1 MHVEYWRKSEV
12 FNYTDNRKSIK
23 DISKMFEEKTLIVDE
38 SYQRRSVWGEKDKV
52 RLVETVLLNLII
64 PVLFFWK
71 ADTDAETGESITH
84 IVDGQQRIKAL
95 CSFVNNDFKLK
106 TQFLLDKSAKEK
118 YGNKYFK
125 DLESEDKKNFWLYQ
139 LMVIDIDPSATRED
153 IITM

>member
-64 PVLFFWK
+64 PVLYCF
-71 ADTDAETGESITH
+71 
-84 IVDGQQRIKAL
+84 
-95 CSFVNNDFKLK
+95 FKLIQMRK
-106 TQFLLDKSAKEK
+106 QESLLHI
-118 YGNKYFK
+118 
-125 DLESEDKKNFWLYQ
+125 L
-139 LMVIDIDPSATRED
+139 
-153 IITM
+153 

>member
-1 MHVEYWRKSEV
+1 M
-12 FNYTDNRKSIK
+12 
-23 DISKMFEEKTLIVDE
+23 
-38 SYQRRSVWGEKDKV
+38 
-52 RLVETVLLNLII
+52 
-64 PVLFFWK
+64 
-71 ADTDAETGESITH
+71 GESITH

-153 IITM
+153 IITMLDRKSTRLNSSHDRQSRMPSSA

>member
-1 MHVEYWRKSEV
+1 M

-106 TQFLLDKSAKEK
+106 TQFLLDKSAKENMEINILK
-118 YGNKYFK
+118 ILNLRIKRIFGCI
-125 DLESEDKKNFWLYQ
+125 S
-139 LMVIDIDPSATRED
+139 
-153 IITM
+153 

>member
-106 TQFLLDKSAKEK
+106 TQFLLDKSAKENMEINILK
-118 YGNKYFK
+118 ILNLRIKRIFGCI
-125 DLESEDKKNFWLYQ
+125 S
-139 LMVIDIDPSATRED
+139 
-153 IITM
+153 

>member
-1 MHVEYWRKSEV
+1 MGRKRQS
-12 FNYTDNRKSIK
+12 SIGGNCPFK
-23 DISKMFEEKTLIVDE
+23 LDYSSIV
-38 SYQRRSVWGEKDKV
+38 
-52 RLVETVLLNLII
+52 
-64 PVLFFWK
+64 FWK

-125 DLESEDKKNFWLYQ
+125 DLESEDKRIFGC
-139 LMVIDIDPSATRED
+139 IS
-153 IITM
+153 

>member
-64 PVLFFWK
+64 PVLFFLIIQIIIRQIK
-71 ADTDAETGESITH
+71 PVKHSNN
-84 IVDGQQRIKAL
+84 VFSCCRRI
-95 CSFVNNDFKLK
+95 NI
-106 TQFLLDKSAKEK
+106 
-118 YGNKYFK
+118 YHH
-125 DLESEDKKNFWLYQ
+125 
-139 LMVIDIDPSATRED
+139 
-153 IITM
+153 